1 VDPAGLRDELARQD
15 AAAAAALA
23 QVDALT
29 GACAALATREAATR
43 ALVDGAPEEKRR
55 RSAELDHARDDLA
68 VARRELEQATAVV
81 AAAERERSRDET
93 RIAAARRHRDHALAT
108 QQVAEQHEARLAQR
122 LTDHAHAVE
131 AARLERELL
140 LVRAQELAEETR
152 AVPRLS
158 GRAPITASGGDA
170 LAEWASSL
178 RAALLV
184 ARSGLAAER
193 DALLRQLA
201 ELQALTAPPS

>member
-1 VDPAGLRDELARQD
+1 VDAAALRDDLARQD

-29 GACAALATREAATR
+29 DACAALAAREAATR
-43 ALVDGAPEEKRR
+43 ALLDDAPEEERR
-55 RSAELDHARDDLA
+55 RSAELAHARDELA
-68 VARRELEQATAVV
+68 GARREVEQANAAL
-81 AAAERERSRDET
+81 AAAEAARSRDET
-93 RIAAARRHRDHALAT
+93 RIAAARRHHDHALAT
-108 QQVAEQHEARLAQR
+108 QQVAEQHEARLVRR
-122 LTDHAHAVE
+122 LADHRHAVE

-140 LVRAQELAEETR
+140 LARARELAQETR
-152 AVPRLS
+152 GVPRLS
-158 GRAPITASGGDA
+158 GRAPITPSGVDG